1 MRKKLNLKR
10 LLLVLL
16 AAFFICSCSREDLLQ
31 QETPKETTSV
41 SSAKYA
47 SRSLWKE
54 DDVYIG
60 KVQQVFLKYANLERF
75 NTAYGELYWN
85 YAMSFGQ
92 FGEKYLLVPIVKKNK
107 VVLLMEAVRKGDK
120 VYFYKKNDTDL
131 LAFFQHVLYSNII
144 SHSEVMDGNQAAAK
158 AKYVCSTRTIV
169 IGCLN
174 GQTDCEPVSYSHMVC
189 EWQEDSGGGI
199 PPASF
204 PPLGDPF
211 GGGGGGGGSDGYEY
225 PDPPDQDLCGKVKAQ
240 NTDSNFKAKTEYLK
254 SKTSNSYESGFRVG
268 NPAPGSGQTG
278 VQYQELS
285 NKPGTTDLDFKI
297 FNTTYGVM
305 HSHYD
310 GLIPIFSPGD
320 INLFIQLLKN
330 AKANNIP
337 LSEVFLSVVT
347 SQGTYQLRGDDVNV
361 DGLSLYSST
370 QIEALNIEY
379 SKMIGNP
386 NISTEGLQKGFLEFM
401 EKNMNIDG
409 AKLYETNSDGS
420 SKQLQITGG
429 NFTTSNCP

>member
-1 MRKKLNLKR
+1 MF
-10 LLLVLL
+10 L

-31 QETPKETTSV
+31 QENPKETASV

-60 KVQQVFLKYANLERF
+60 KVQKVFLKHANLERF

-92 FGEKYLLVPIVKKNK
+92 FGEKYLLVPIVKKDK
-107 VVLLMEAVRKGDK
+107 VVLLMEAVRKGDRL
-120 VYFYKKNDTDL
+120 YFYEKNDTDL
-131 LAFFQHVLYSNII
+131 LTFFQHVLYSNII
-144 SHSEVMDGNQAAAK
+144 SHSEVIDGNQVAAK

-189 EWQEDSGGGI
+189 EWQEDSGGGV
-199 PPASF
+199 PPKSF

-240 NTDSNFKAKTEYLK
+240 NNDSNFKAKTEYLK

-278 VQYQELS
+278 AQYQELS

-361 DGLSLYSST
+361 DGLSLYSSA